1 VKHPPGARIVFW
13 PAPAIALLWLMIELL
28 PLAAYAVA
36 PNDWLLHPVT
46 PKDWLD
52 QPRSLGEGAFTCAS
66 VAATGLVTLLWPFG
80 LHFYATSLGPQPARG
95 QKIARFAVGA
105 FIVMIVG
112 WSAVPVF
119 GLGPV
124 AVEYSWLHVTLEAA
138 LSVTLIA
145 SVVSMFATMWV
156 AAGAL
161 VRFEKGLGAS
171 ADGGGEFLTLL
182 AIAYL
187 PIGIWFL
194 EWRLRRLE
202 NSLVA
207 REPIS

>member
-1 VKHPPGARIVFW
+1 
-13 PAPAIALLWLMIELL
+13 MICLL

-36 PNDWLLHPVT
+36 PNDWLFQQVT
-46 PKDWLD
+46 PKDWLE

-80 LHFYATSLGPQPARG
+80 LHFYATSIGPQLARG

-105 FIVMIVG
+105 FIAMNATWG
-112 WSAVPVF
+112 AVPVF
-119 GLGPV
+119 GLGAV
-124 AVEYSWLHVTLEAA
+124 AAENSWLHVALEAA

-145 SVVSMFATMWV
+145 SVCSMFGTMWV

-171 ADGGGEFLTLL
+171 AEGGGEFLTFL

-194 EWRLRRLE
+194 EWRLRRQE